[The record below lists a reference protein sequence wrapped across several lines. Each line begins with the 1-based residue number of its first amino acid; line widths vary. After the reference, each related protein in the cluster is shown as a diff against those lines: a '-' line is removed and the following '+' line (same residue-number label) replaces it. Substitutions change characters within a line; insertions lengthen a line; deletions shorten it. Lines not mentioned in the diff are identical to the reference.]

1 MENLIIK
8 ETKSTP
14 EINFNSSSCLLEI
27 KGVSYPEN
35 TSEFYGPIFNWLHTF
50 LKNLKN
56 QEVTIN
62 IDLVYFNSSSSKV
75 LLDFFEILDE
85 ASEAG
90 KHINVYWFYDD
101 ENGNAKEYGIEF
113 QEDLAHLEFIISSKG

>member
-14 EINFNSSSCLLEI
+14 EIIFNSSMCLLEI

-35 TSEFYGPIFNWLHTF
+35 TSEFYGPIFNWLNTF
-50 LKNLKN
+50 LENLKE

-85 ASEAG
+85 AAAAG
-90 KHINVYWFYDD
+90 KNIKVYWFYDY
-101 ENGNAKEYGIEF
+101 ENAKQYGIEF
-113 QEDLAHLEFIISSKG
+113 KEDLTHLEFIISSKG